1 MAQRLAKLSTKGQ
14 LVIPAKIR
22 EELGIA
28 PGTQFA
34 IYQINGRLVLDPQN
48 LEAKLRRIKAMR
60 GYTAGGRSGTEIL
73 LEDRRQERERE
84 LREDGF

>member
-1 MAQRLAKLSTKGQ
+1 MARLAKLSTKGQ

-22 EELGIA
+22 EELGVE
-28 PGTQFA
+28 PGTRFA
-34 IYQINGRLVLDPQN
+34 IHQLNGRLILDPQN

-84 LREDGF
+84 LREEGF